1 MQTYKNFSELYN
13 SLVNKKERDSIRHTI
28 IQTIGISYPTFAKWA
43 KGLVIPNKRYHA
55 AIAKIMGIDDV
66 SELFP
71 TTANN
76 YSELTC

>member
-13 SLVNKKERDSIRHTI
+13 SMVNKKERDSIRHTI
-28 IQTIGISYPTFAKWA
+28 IQIIGISYPTFAKWA

-55 AIAKIMGIDDV
+55 AIAKIMGTDV

-71 TTANN
+71 TTTNN
-76 YSELTC
+76 HSELTY